1 MGMAGTI
8 NPHALKEGRNEYV
21 IIDVREAEELNE
33 GRIEDSVNMPLGML
47 IKKAKKRM
55 IEELKEKKICTHCSG
70 GYRSNIAADEL
81 NKWGFQAVSIEGGF
95 KAWKEIQ

>member
-1 MGMAGTI
+1 MADTI
-8 NPHALKEGRNEYV
+8 NPRVLREKRNEYV

-33 GRIEDSVNMPLGML
+33 GTIEGSIHMPLGML

-95 KAWKEIQ
+95 KAWKQIQ

>member
-1 MGMAGTI
+1 MAGII
-8 NPHALKEGRNEYV
+8 NPQVLKEKRQEYV
-21 IIDVREAEELNE
+21 VIDVREAEELTE
-33 GRIEDSVNMPLGML
+33 GTIDGSINIPLGML
-47 IKKAKKRM
+47 IKKAKKGM

-95 KAWKEIQ
+95 KAWKQNQ

>member
-1 MGMAGTI
+1 MAGTI
-8 NPHALKEGRNEYV
+8 NPQVLKEKRQEYV
-21 IIDVREAEELNE
+21 VIDVREAEELTE
-33 GRIEDSVNMPLGML
+33 GTIDGSINIPLGML
-47 IKKAKKRM
+47 IKKAKKGM

-95 KAWKEIQ
+95 KAWKQNQ